1 MKFIQLKC
9 PNCNAN
15 LEAEDTLDTIYC
27 KYCGTRIAVADQT
40 KELIEA
46 KTKLKMADKELEREQ
61 VLHQQ
66 EMEKKRYEDKQS
78 IKTALYIIILMPA
91 MLITVFGALWLI
103 LSLLN

>member
-27 KYCGTRIAVADQT
+27 KYCGTRIVIADQT

-46 KTKLKMADKELEREQ
+46 KTKLKMADKELEMEQ
-61 VLHQQ
+61 VRHRQ
-66 EMEKKRYEDKQS
+66 EMEEKRYQDKQN
-78 IKTALYIIILMPA
+78 IKYLLFAIVSVPVGFLALGI
-91 MLITVFGALWLI
+91 VFWL
-103 LSLLN
+103 LEHL

>member
-27 KYCGTRIAVADQT
+27 KYCGTRIVIADQT

-61 VLHQQ
+61 ILHQQ

-78 IKTALYIIILMPA
+78 IKTALYVLILVPGFLLAWFGVMWA
-91 MLITVFGALWLI
+91 MLSF
-103 LSLLN
+103 LN